1 MPVSGGLSQLPRAQ
15 RLGIDSSVPR
25 FISSDLTTKI
35 HRRPTVVRF
44 RSLVVTQLPSSGLLC
59 HLPAPS
65 TLVLLFSSVI
75 VIYGHT
81 FVYNTWLRQ
90 SRVIIYV
97 DFSFSSGPQGGLRT
111 MQLCITCQHAINYSP
126 KSALS
131 AVHIF
136 DSYYFGDLHD

>member
-59 HLPAPS
+59 HLPVPAPS

-81 FVYNTWLRQ
+81 FVYNTW
-90 SRVIIYV
+90 
-97 DFSFSSGPQGGLRT
+97 
-111 MQLCITCQHAINYSP
+111 
-126 KSALS
+126 
-131 AVHIF
+131 
-136 DSYYFGDLHD
+136 